1 VSSPDWQADVPYAGP
16 PQWGP
21 PQPQWGPPPQE
32 WTPQQWAPPQWAP
45 QQWAP
50 QQWASQ
56 QWAPPQYPPPGSG
69 WAPYPPQPPRD
80 RRPGPV
86 IAAAVL
92 VFASAVLVLVGT
104 VYALAFSALLSL
116 ARGPDAGMGAGLALL
131 QLALAGLLVAGGL
144 RALSRDLR
152 WLRGA
157 AAGQLALSG
166 WWLLVLGNA
175 LPATVSDTVL
185 VLPLLYGALA
195 AVALGL
201 TFVPD
206 ARTWAVRRPGG

>member
-21 PQPQWGPPPQE
+21 PQWGPA
-32 WTPQQWAPPQWAP
+32 QWAPPQWAP
-45 QQWAP
+45 PA
-50 QQWASQ
+50 Q
-56 QWAPPQYPPPGSG
+56 QWAPPPYPPPGGG
-69 WAPYPPQPPRD
+69 WAPYPPPGPRRD

-92 VFASAVLVLVGT
+92 AFASAVLVLVGT

-116 ARGPDAGMGAGLALL
+116 ARGPDAGMGAGSALL
-131 QLALAGLLVAGGL
+131 QLALAALLVVGGL

-166 WWLLVLGNA
+166 WWLVVLGDA
-175 LPATVSDTVL
+175 LPATVSDSVL
-185 VLPLLYGALA
+185 VLPVVYGALA

-201 TFVPD
+201 TSLPD
-206 ARTWAVRRPGG
+206 ARGWAARRPGG

>member
-1 VSSPDWQADVPYAGP
+1 VSSPDWQADVPYPGP

-21 PQPQWGPPPQE
+21 PQSGQPQWGPPQHPQWGPPP
-32 WTPQQWAPPQWAP
+32 
-45 QQWAP
+45 
-50 QQWASQ
+50 Q
-56 QWAPPQYPPPGSG
+56 QWAPPQYPPTGWG
-69 WAPYPPQPPRD
+69 WAPYPPPVPRD

-92 VFASAVLVLVGT
+92 VFTSALLVGVGT
-104 VYALAFSALLSL
+104 VYALAFSGLLSL
-116 ARGPDAGMGAGLALL
+116 ARGPHAGMGAGLALL
-131 QLALAGLLVAGGL
+131 QLALAGLLVVGGL
-144 RALSRDLR
+144 RVLSRDLR
-152 WLRGA
+152 WLRA
-157 AAGQLALSG
+157 AAGGQLALSG
-166 WWLLVLGNA
+166 WWLAVLGDA
-175 LPATVSDTVL
+175 LPATVSDGVL